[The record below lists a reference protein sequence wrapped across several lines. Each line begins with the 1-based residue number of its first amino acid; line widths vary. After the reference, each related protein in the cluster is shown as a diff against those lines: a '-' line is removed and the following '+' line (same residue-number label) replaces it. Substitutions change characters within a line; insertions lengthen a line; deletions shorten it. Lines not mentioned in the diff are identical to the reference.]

1 MLRVKRSKLPELWRT
16 SSSRFVL
23 LMAEKSGELITWG
36 CINCR
41 IFTNN
46 LNWWARWLQ
55 SAVCL
60 DNDLW
65 YWQHSSST
73 SFEERAPYYIFL
85 SGFVGIWWDEIWS
98 MTTRKKCFP
107 ICFGQLPE
115 LSRDIWWLS
124 LRFEFSVNDSNAELL
139 VANVFLGVPFPS
151 ALPSDWYL
159 PEWKQ
164 RTRGKT
170 LKLGATEFFFPNI
183 FW

>member
-1 MLRVKRSKLPELWRT
+1 MLRVKSSKLPELWRT
-16 SSSRFVL
+16 SSSLFVL
-23 LMAEKSGELITWG
+23 LMAEKFGELITWG
-36 CINCR
+36 CINCL

-98 MTTRKKCFP
+98 MTTSWTP
-107 ICFGQLPE
+107 QGY
-115 LSRDIWWLS
+115 
-124 LRFEFSVNDSNAELL
+124 L
-139 VANVFLGVPFPS
+139 VAKLPMPSCWWQMFLAFHFPLFQ
-151 ALPSDWYL
+151 AIGAFRGNKE
-159 PEWKQ
+159 PEE
-164 RTRGKT
+164 RR
-170 LKLGATEFFFPNI
+170 
-183 FW
+183 